1 MREDSVKNWKEN
13 RALACVVL
21 AAAILGGTFG
31 IGGAKLSSAA
41 RSVNEAYAQNIA
53 GDLALRAAAAQNII
67 AEGEA
72 ALGADAA
79 SVKTAK
85 RAVEAL
91 EAFLATDDGANLL
104 AGYKRASNILRAEE
118 KKGPLPTGM
127 VQTGLPGQPA
137 EETALAF
144 AAAAAATAVDAALE
158 TEDFAAAMS
167 ALARLRGPVDAFFTD
182 HRVRV
187 ELDPTVLW

>member
-91 EAFLATDDGANLL
+91 EAGRALVRTEGLLVGISSGAAARAAALL
-104 AGYKRASNILRAEE
+104 AARPENAGKTIVVV
-118 KKGPLPTGM
+118 LPDTGERY
-127 VQTGLPGQPA
+127 LS
-137 EETALAF
+137 
-144 AAAAAATAVDAALE
+144 
-158 TEDFAAAMS
+158 TELFRRDS
-167 ALARLRGPVDAFFTD
+167 
-182 HRVRV
+182 
-187 ELDPTVLW
+187 

>member
-1 MREDSVKNWKEN
+1 MKNWKEN

-85 RAVEAL
+85 RAVEGPAQEYAANAAL
-91 EAFLATDDGANLL
+91 TASVGMLYEETRKVSGDDKGSVLQTQWSEFLSRGNIIDNSADAYNEQARAAQKKLSGFPASLIAGLTGAQ
-104 AGYKRASNILRAEE
+104 AEE
-118 KKGPLPTGM
+118 
-127 VQTGLPGQPA
+127 
-137 EETALAF
+137 F
-144 AAAAAATAVDAALE
+144 
-158 TEDFAAAMS
+158 S
-167 ALARLRGPVDAFFTD
+167 A
-182 HRVRV
+182 
-187 ELDPTVLW
+187 

>member
-85 RAVEAL
+85 RRPRRGRHRNTPQTRPSPRLSACCMRRRERSP
-91 EAFLATDDGANLL
+91 ATI
-104 AGYKRASNILRAEE
+104 RAACCKHSGRN
-118 KKGPLPTGM
+118 
-127 VQTGLPGQPA
+127 
-137 EETALAF
+137 F
-144 AAAAAATAVDAALE
+144 
-158 TEDFAAAMS
+158 
-167 ALARLRGPVDAFFTD
+167 
-182 HRVRV
+182 
-187 ELDPTVLW
+187 

>member
-1 MREDSVKNWKEN
+1 MKNWK
-13 RALACVVL
+13 RKPCAGRVVL
-21 AAAILGGTFG
+21 AAAILGGTSAC
-31 IGGAKLSSAA
+31 GGAKLSSAA

-91 EAFLATDDGANLL
+91 EAAEGPAQEY
-104 AGYKRASNILRAEE
+104 AGK
-118 KKGPLPTGM
+118 
-127 VQTGLPGQPA
+127 
-137 EETALAF
+137 
-144 AAAAAATAVDAALE
+144 
-158 TEDFAAAMS
+158 
-167 ALARLRGPVDAFFTD
+167 RGP
-182 HRVRV
+182 HRVCRHAV
-187 ELDPTVLW
+187 

>member
-1 MREDSVKNWKEN
+1 MKNWKEN

-41 RSVNEAYAQNIA
+41 RSVNETY
-53 GDLALRAAAAQNII
+53 AQNII

-91 EAFLATDDGANLL
+91 EAAEGPAQEYAANAALTASVGMLYEETRKVSGDDKGSVLQTQWSEFLSRGNIIDNSADAYNEQARAAQKKLSGFPASLI
-104 AGYKRASNILRAEE
+104 AGLTGVQAEE
-118 KKGPLPTGM
+118 
-127 VQTGLPGQPA
+127 
-137 EETALAF
+137 F
-144 AAAAAATAVDAALE
+144 
-158 TEDFAAAMS
+158 S
-167 ALARLRGPVDAFFTD
+167 A
-182 HRVRV
+182 
-187 ELDPTVLW
+187 

>member
-41 RSVNEAYAQNIA
+41 RSVNETYAQNIA

-85 RAVEAL
+85 RAV
-91 EAFLATDDGANLL
+91 
-104 AGYKRASNILRAEE
+104 
-118 KKGPLPTGM
+118 
-127 VQTGLPGQPA
+127 
-137 EETALAF
+137 
-144 AAAAAATAVDAALE
+144 
-158 TEDFAAAMS
+158 
-167 ALARLRGPVDAFFTD
+167 
-182 HRVRV
+182 
-187 ELDPTVLW
+187 

>member
-1 MREDSVKNWKEN
+1 MKNWKEN

-91 EAFLATDDGANLL
+91 EAAEGPPQTRPSPRLSACCMRRRERSPATI
-104 AGYKRASNILRAEE
+104 RAACCKHSGRN
-118 KKGPLPTGM
+118 
-127 VQTGLPGQPA
+127 
-137 EETALAF
+137 F
-144 AAAAAATAVDAALE
+144 
-158 TEDFAAAMS
+158 
-167 ALARLRGPVDAFFTD
+167 
-182 HRVRV
+182 
-187 ELDPTVLW
+187 

>member
-72 ALGADAA
+72 ALGAGG
-79 SVKTAK
+79 
-85 RAVEAL
+85 RG
-91 EAFLATDDGANLL
+91 GA
-104 AGYKRASNILRAEE
+104 G
-118 KKGPLPTGM
+118 TGI
-127 VQTGLPGQPA
+127 
-137 EETALAF
+137 
-144 AAAAAATAVDAALE
+144 
-158 TEDFAAAMS
+158 
-167 ALARLRGPVDAFFTD
+167 RRKRGP
-182 HRVRV
+182 HRVCRHAV
-187 ELDPTVLW
+187 

>member
-1 MREDSVKNWKEN
+1 MKNWKEN

-72 ALGADAA
+72 AVTRRMSTFLAMRSSMSAICLATWPPA
-79 SVKTAK
+79 SV
-85 RAVEAL
+85 
-91 EAFLATDDGANLL
+91 
-104 AGYKRASNILRAEE
+104 
-118 KKGPLPTGM
+118 M
-127 VQTGLPGQPA
+127 
-137 EETALAF
+137 
-144 AAAAAATAVDAALE
+144 
-158 TEDFAAAMS
+158 
-167 ALARLRGPVDAFFTD
+167 
-182 HRVRV
+182 
-187 ELDPTVLW
+187 